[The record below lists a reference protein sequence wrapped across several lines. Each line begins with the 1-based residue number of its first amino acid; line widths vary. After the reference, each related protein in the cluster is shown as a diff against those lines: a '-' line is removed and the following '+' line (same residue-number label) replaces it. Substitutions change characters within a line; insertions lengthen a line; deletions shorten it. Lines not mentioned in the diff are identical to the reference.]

1 MKFTFERPDGA
12 VLGTHEAALLIAA
25 LTKNGVRPYYY
36 RQGNKI
42 TFGDGKY
49 RTEVFFDDVESVVE
63 GSEGVEIQ
71 LKGEGGNIRVKD
83 GEISREGE
91 APASSSTYAIPDAAE
106 ILGIQPS
113 TIYRWIYAGKLHAVG
128 ERRQKR
134 IRKEEVE
141 ALKAGSKWI
150 TSHEKEEE
158 IQIRTGQS
166 GKMPGEKEEES

>member
-1 MKFTFERPDGA
+1 MKFIFERPDGA

-49 RTEVFFDDVESVVE
+49 RTEVFFNDVESVVE
-63 GSEGVEIQ
+63 SGEGVEIQ

-91 APASSSTYAIPDAAE
+91 APASDFTYAIPDAAE

-134 IRKEEVE
+134 IKKEDVE
-141 ALKAGSKWI
+141 RLKAGSKWI
-150 TSHEKEEE
+150 TSHEREEE

-166 GKMPGEKEEES
+166 GKMPGKEES